1 MISTNKAS
9 IGRYEI
15 LGEIGRGAMGVVYKA
30 RDPQIDRTV
39 AIKTIS
45 LFDLEPADDQ
55 EFRERFQQEARTA
68 GRLSHP
74 GIVAIFDVG
83 SDPETNTPYIVMEYI
98 AGSSLSKILLED
110 HGKLSLD
117 PALQLVQEVA
127 EALDYAHNEGVTHR
141 DVKPANI
148 LLTPDGRAK
157 LADFGIARLDQSQLT
172 LPGRLLG
179 SPAYMAPEQMK
190 GEATDGRSDL
200 FSLGVVLYRLST
212 GYRPF
217 QGNSTATVCYK
228 LLRQDPLP
236 PSALNSELPFEL
248 DDFLGRAMA
257 KEPEQRFQTG
267 KEMALAIQS
276 LRKNIATQQDPLAP
290 LRRIIDRTGVSHAP
304 VVPLEPVLEVPLPIA
319 AAPAAPLAPLE
330 PVVVSTTTEL
340 NPSAVVETPSVS
352 AKAPAVASKAGK
364 NPDPWMK
371 YALVAAS
378 AVAVLGGILL
388 GAAHRPGHSSPQ
400 AQRLEANKT
409 LAQKRPASEL
419 IQNVARVPTS
429 SSETSVPTTNRVIP
443 KVPAINPD
451 KPGVAAPKATRK
463 KTRVAEPQ
471 QSEDSEAAP
480 DQPIIVHNMDFA
492 KLDVVIEHGFEQA
505 TVSVLVDKK
514 PLYSQ
519 ELHGESKRRALLF
532 HKTQGKQSGTIN
544 LLPGKHDILVRVQ
557 SASDGYDATSSFS
570 EGFSQGSKRVL
581 LIKCDKRKNKLAAVI
596 Q

>member
-30 RDPQIDRTV
+30 RDPQIDRIV

-83 SDPETNTPYIVMEYI
+83 SDSETNAPYIVMEYI
-98 AGSSLSKILLED
+98 AGSSLSKLLLED
-110 HGKLSLD
+110 HGKLPLG

-127 EALDYAHNEGVTHR
+127 EALDYAHSEGVTHR

-148 LLTPDGRAK
+148 LLTPEGRAK
-157 LADFGIARLDQSQLT
+157 LADFGIARLDQSHLT

-267 KEMALAIQS
+267 KEMAFAIQS
-276 LRKNIATQQDPLAP
+276 LRKNIATQKDTLAP
-290 LRRIIDRTGVSHAP
+290 LRRLIDRTGVSHVP
-304 VVPLEPVLEVPLPIA
+304 V
-319 AAPAAPLAPLE
+319 APLE
-330 PVVVSTTTEL
+330 PVFEVSLPLVAEPAAPVAALEPLAVSATPDVT
-340 NPSAVVETPSVS
+340 PSPVMETPSAA
-352 AKAPAVASKAGK
+352 AKVPAAVSKANK

-378 AVAVLGGILL
+378 AVAVLGGLLL
-388 GAAHRPGHSSPQ
+388 GAAHRPAHSPLQ
-400 AQRLEANKT
+400 VQQHEAT
-409 LAQKRPASEL
+409 QTSAQKKPANEL
-419 IQNVARVPTS
+419 IQDVADAPS
-429 SSETSVPTTNRVIP
+429 ASSETSVSTTKRAMPIVA
-443 KVPAINPD
+443 AIKLD
-451 KPGVAAPKATRK
+451 KPAVAAPKATRK
-463 KTRVAEPQ
+463 KAHVAEPEQ
-471 QSEDSEAAP
+471 AENSGEAS

-505 TVSVLVDKK
+505 TASVLVDRK

-519 ELHGESKRRALLF
+519 ELHGESKRRGLLF

-544 LLPGKHDILVRVQ
+544 LLPGKHDIVVRVQ
-557 SASDGYDATSSFS
+557 SPNDGYDATSSLS

>member
-1 MISTNKAS
+1 MLIQGPQAGKMISTNKAS

-30 RDPQIDRTV
+30 RDPQIDRIV

-45 LFDLEPADDQ
+45 LFDLEPADDL

-83 SDPETNTPYIVMEYI
+83 SDPETKAPYIVMEYI
-98 AGSSLSKILLED
+98 AGSSLSKLLLED
-110 HGKLSLD
+110 HGKLPLG

-127 EALDYAHNEGVTHR
+127 EALDYAHSEGVTHR

-148 LLTPDGRAK
+148 LLTTEGRAK
-157 LADFGIARLDQSQLT
+157 LADFGIARLDQSHLT

-267 KEMALAIQS
+267 KEMALAIQN
-276 LRKNIATQQDPLAP
+276 LRQNIVTRQDPLAP
-290 LRRIIDRTGVSHAP
+290 LRRLIDRTGVSHAP
-304 VVPLEPVLEVPLPIA
+304 VLTPEPPVFEVPLP
-319 AAPAAPLAPLE
+319 
-330 PVVVSTTTEL
+330 
-340 NPSAVVETPSVS
+340 
-352 AKAPAVASKAGK
+352 
-364 NPDPWMK
+364 
-371 YALVAAS
+371 LVAAPS
-378 AVAVLGGILL
+378 ALAVIPPPTHKVAKSSQLWMKSSMIASPLVAILGGLL
-388 GAAHRPGHSSPQ
+388 LWAAHRPTRSTVQEQPKEQKTSTQERPAGVGKDGAEAPEAPRSDSSRSAASIKGKKLTAIKPVQSDGAAAPRLPRKPGRAFDPEQADSSPGS
-400 AQRLEANKT
+400 RGT
-409 LAQKRPASEL
+409 SEQP
-419 IQNVARVPTS
+419 IVVHNVEVAR
-429 SSETSVPTTNRVIP
+429 
-443 KVPAINPD
+443 
-451 KPGVAAPKATRK
+451 
-463 KTRVAEPQ
+463 
-471 QSEDSEAAP
+471 
-480 DQPIIVHNMDFA
+480 
-492 KLDVVIEHGFEQA
+492 LDVVIEHGFEEA
-505 TVSVLVDKK
+505 TASVLVDKK
-514 PLYSQ
+514 PLFSQ
-519 ELHGESKRRALLF
+519 ELHGESKRRGLLF
-532 HKTQGKQSGTIN
+532 HRTQGKQSGTIN
-544 LLPGKHDILVRVQ
+544 LLPGKHDIVVRVQ
-557 SASDGYDATSSFS
+557 SPSDGYDETKSLS
-570 EGFSQGSKRVL
+570 EGFLQGSKRVL
-581 LIKCDKRKNKLAAVI
+581 LIKCDKRKNKIDAMI
-596 Q
+596 R

>member
-1 MISTNKAS
+1 MISTNKAF

-30 RDPQIDRTV
+30 RDPHIDRTV

-83 SDPETNTPYIVMEYI
+83 ADPETNAPYIVMEYV
-98 AGSSLSKILLED
+98 AGSSLSKLLLED
-110 HGKLSLD
+110 HGKMPLD
-117 PALQLVQEVA
+117 PALQIVQEVA
-127 EALDYAHNEGVTHR
+127 EALDYAHSEGVTHR

-148 LLTPDGRAK
+148 LLTADGRAK
-157 LADFGIARLDQSQLT
+157 LADFGIARLDQSHLT

-236 PSALNSELPFEL
+236 PSALNSELPLEL
-248 DDFLGRAMA
+248 DDFLSRAMA

-267 KEMALAIQS
+267 REMALAIQN
-276 LRKNIATQQDPLAP
+276 LRKNAAIQQDPLAP
-290 LRRIIDRTGVSHAP
+290 LRRLIDRTGVSHTP
-304 VVPLEPVLEVPLPIA
+304 VAPLEPLLEVPLSLVAGSVPFA
-319 AAPAAPLAPLE
+319 ALESLPVPATAEGPP
-330 PVVVSTTTEL
+330 P
-340 NPSAVVETPSVS
+340 PVVETRKDP
-352 AKAPAVASKAGK
+352 AKITAAVRKADR

-378 AVAVLGGILL
+378 GVTVLGGSLL
-388 GAAHRPGHSSPQ
+388 WAGHRSARSLSQAQPSKARETLTQKAPAREVIQGAAESAAASGPITTKPKVAAIKPEKPGAAVP
-400 AQRLEANKT
+400 K
-409 LAQKRPASEL
+409 
-419 IQNVARVPTS
+419 VARKKAPNS
-429 SSETSVPTTNRVIP
+429 QAEQAES
-443 KVPAINPD
+443 
-451 KPGVAAPKATRK
+451 PG
-463 KTRVAEPQ
+463 E
-471 QSEDSEAAP
+471 SP

-505 TVSVLVDKK
+505 TASVLVDKK

-519 ELHGESKRRALLF
+519 ELHGESKRRGLLF

-544 LLPGKHDILVRVQ
+544 LLPGKHDILIRVQ
-557 SASDGYDATSSFS
+557 SPSDGYDATSTLS

-581 LIKCDKRKNKLAAVI
+581 LIKCDKRKNKLAALI
-596 Q
+596 R